1 MVVGISGRGGGG
13 PDGEMKGSSG
23 CSRRVEERERGENQ
37 RLGAENGEKYK
48 MCKQKN
54 LQKGDKNVTSI

>member
-23 CSRRVEERERGENQ
+23 CSRRVEEGERVENR
-37 RLGAENGEKYK
+37 RLGVKMKKKYK
-48 MCKQKN
+48 TKQTKICKTVIKM
-54 LQKGDKNVTSI
+54 